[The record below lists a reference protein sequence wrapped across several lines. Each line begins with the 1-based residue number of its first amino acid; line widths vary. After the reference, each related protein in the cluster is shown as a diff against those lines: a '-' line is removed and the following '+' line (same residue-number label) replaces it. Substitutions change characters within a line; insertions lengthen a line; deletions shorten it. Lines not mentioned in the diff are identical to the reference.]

1 MPHYKRQPRT
11 IAAFS
16 AAETEIRAPF
26 FSIGRQLLRNIRTVT
41 IVCVYVGTTICCK
54 GLLTLRTVSN
64 VVNINNIAMLVSA

>member
-16 AAETEIRAPF
+16 AAETKIRAPF

-41 IVCVYVGTTICCK
+41 IVCVYVGTAICCK
-54 GLLTLRTVSN
+54 GLLTVRTVSN